1 MNNIKI
7 AENFELSEFQCK
19 CGCQTVKLCSTLL
32 DRLQKI
38 RTEAGRPVIIN
49 SGYRCSGHNR
59 AVGGASGSQHLEGKA
74 ADFRIPGLS
83 IQQQRQLAEKY
94 FPDGGVGF
102 YNNFVH
108 VDVRGR
114 KARWSG

>member
-7 AENFELSEFQCK
+7 SENFKLSEFECRCCK
-19 CGCQTVKLCSTLL
+19 TVKLDSELL
-32 DRLQKI
+32 ERLQKM
-38 RTEAGRPVIIN
+38 RDEAGRPLVISG
-49 SGYRCSGHNR
+49 SGYRCPAHNR
-59 AVGGASGSQHLEGKA
+59 AVGGASGSQHMEGKA
-74 ADFRIPGLS
+74 ADYRIPGMS
-83 IQQQRQLAEKY
+83 NEQQRQLAEKH